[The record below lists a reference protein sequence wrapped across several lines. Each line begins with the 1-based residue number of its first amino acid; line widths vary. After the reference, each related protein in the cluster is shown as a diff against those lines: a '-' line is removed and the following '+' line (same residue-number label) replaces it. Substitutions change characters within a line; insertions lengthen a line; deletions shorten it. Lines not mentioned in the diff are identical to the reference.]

1 MLKNFLQNS
10 LSIALVVCTALF
22 TGQKANAQNCPA
34 PNVENNGLV
43 IIEAETGT
51 GINSN
56 WSKRTNIGGFTG
68 SSYLRYVGPDSF
80 TTPGRNTISYKF
92 QIKTPGTY
100 RFVWRNRIARGNNR
114 TEHNDGWVRFPD
126 AANFYGQ
133 RGNSRIFPRGTGK
146 GPNPEGASRDG
157 WFKAY
162 TNDLGEW
169 TYQTV
174 TSDFDPHEIFVR
186 FNNAGVYTVQ
196 VSGRSNGHA
205 IDRLILFNNSNN
217 NAQNRAFNPSTSA
230 TRCSGGGGN
239 DNQSPTVQA
248 GADQTLR
255 LPNNSITLNANANDP
270 DGSISNYSWSKLS
283 GPSASING
291 ANSRSLRLSSLRKG
305 TYNFR
310 VTVTDNDGARA
321 SDNVRVF
328 VLEQQQSDP
337 NPPSNGSVTLT
348 LINTSNSRPVSGF
361 NPIREGAKIDLSK
374 VGRNLSIVA
383 NAPDGTSRVVF
394 GYNGNNNFK
403 SESLK
408 PYAIAGDNGSN
419 DINDWNYR
427 TGNNR
432 VSARV
437 FNSNG
442 NVIARTTVNFE
453 ILNEVNNPPSNGSVT
468 FTLINTSNSRPI
480 PGFNPIRE
488 GAKVDLSKVGRNLS
502 IVANAPNG
510 TSRVIFGY
518 NGNNNFKTEN
528 LKPYAIAGDNGSN
541 DIKDWNYR
549 TGNNTV
555 SARAFNNSGNVI
567 VSTTVNFEIQNRVN
581 NPQPEP
587 RDVIFTLFNA
597 NTDRPINGFESIGNN
612 TTINLALTG
621 RALTIVVNTSPQA
634 EFVQFD
640 YNGRRNYRVEG
651 SAPFSLTGDRGTN
664 LLPITF
670 PLGTNRVTARVFSNN
685 NLIAE
690 RSISFRVVNNNARIS
705 GYDKNASAP
714 NSEVE
719 KTLSEQGTFSMY
731 PNPASNVVN
740 LYSETAAE
748 VIVYDNTGVAVSTAQ
763 IKGGSQ
769 KLDISGLKPGVYNI
783 QVQSVSGV
791 QSYRLLKQ

>member
-361 NPIREGAKIDLSK
+361 NPIREGAK
-374 VGRNLSIVA
+374 
-383 NAPDGTSRVVF
+383 
-394 GYNGNNNFK
+394 
-403 SESLK
+403 
-408 PYAIAGDNGSN
+408 
-419 DINDWNYR
+419 
-427 TGNNR
+427 
-432 VSARV
+432 
-437 FNSNG
+437 
-442 NVIARTTVNFE
+442 
-453 ILNEVNNPPSNGSVT
+453 
-468 FTLINTSNSRPI
+468 
-480 PGFNPIRE
+480 
-488 GAKVDLSKVGRNLS
+488 VDLSKVGRNLS